1 MSFRF
6 SRIDKSKLIC
16 RSISG
21 TKRLNADEDESV
33 TNKKSDD
40 TKRDPMKSE
49 DVKRK
54 EAKVKLDLLLESMN
68 KVL

>member
-49 DVKRK
+49 AKRK